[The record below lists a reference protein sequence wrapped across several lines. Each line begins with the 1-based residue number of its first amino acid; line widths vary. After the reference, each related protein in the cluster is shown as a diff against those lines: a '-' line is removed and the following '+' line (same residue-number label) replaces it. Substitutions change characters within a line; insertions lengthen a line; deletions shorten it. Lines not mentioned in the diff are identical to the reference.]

1 MTGHQIK
8 LKGYTFDK
16 DGKLVRDPKDL
27 DASARRKRQ
36 AAAIKIKQ
44 KRKAR

>member
-8 LKGYTFDK
+8 LKGYLLK
-16 DGKLVRDPKDL
+16 GGKLVRDPKDL

-36 AAAIKIKQ
+36 AAAIKIK
-44 KRKAR
+44 RNGRRT